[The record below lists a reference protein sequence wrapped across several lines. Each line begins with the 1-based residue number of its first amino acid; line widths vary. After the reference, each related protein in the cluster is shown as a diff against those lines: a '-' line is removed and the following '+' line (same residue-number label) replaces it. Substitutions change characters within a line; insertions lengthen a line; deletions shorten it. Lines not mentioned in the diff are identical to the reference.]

1 MRRRNH
7 RRKNKNKGNPHF
19 ENKEEKEEKE
29 EEKKEEKKEGKKEE
43 KKEEKK
49 KEKKEEKDNKNE
61 EEKEEDNE
69 EEEDELVC
77 LEELHKI
84 ISTNKLMNNK
94 ELENI
99 NLYNLRYF
107 SNQNQKQQIEKNNI
121 EAKIKFNEI
130 LEVEYDK
137 IPYQLFIYLKEDNNN
152 LAIDLIPKEGHLPYS
167 YCNNF
172 DTQTFYE
179 ISSIFM
185 ELKTIEKIGKKII
198 NLFNKKRVSIAKD
211 KNEDKFYLILKIT
224 IIDEDKEILLPL
236 NKNENIQVCT
246 INYLLREAKEMKN
259 EFSAL
264 KKEEKKEKE
273 LEDFRKTNKFYIDL
287 INKIKKENREEEI
300 SDDDEIINDDDD
312 YNIDNSCLKKISKLI
327 IDQNEEYIK
336 LKNKINKMEND
347 FNALLNNFKCD
358 VGPKNVILN
367 LDINHIKPYV
377 LIHFEIENTGNYAL
391 NTKYDDMFCS
401 IEGISSETI
410 RFYNTSEKYIYLN
423 QSFMPKQKINICK
436 KIIINNPI
444 SDKKYEF
451 NINIY
456 TLSHGKISENSTKVI
471 IYIRNNDE
479 EEEDE
484 NFISFLSNEKL
495 DYDIK
500 NKKIIFEYFEEVAKC
515 NENQKNMVDIGVG
528 VKKKKIKIYKYLY
541 NTKSGM
547 AENNDEDKDKID
559 AFVVINMNDINKLIN
574 KIYDKYKE
582 SKKIEKYRIK
592 DVICTCA
599 GDFQKICDLIENMIG

>member
-1 MRRRNH
+1 
-7 RRKNKNKGNPHF
+7 
-19 ENKEEKEEKE
+19 
-29 EEKKEEKKEGKKEE
+29 
-43 KKEEKK
+43 
-49 KEKKEEKDNKNE
+49 
-61 EEKEEDNE
+61 
-69 EEEDELVC
+69 
-77 LEELHKI
+77 
-84 ISTNKLMNNK
+84 MNNK

-107 SNQNQKQQIEKNNI
+107 SNQNQKQQIEHNNN

-130 LEVEYDK
+130 LEVEYDQ

-172 DTQTFYE
+172 DVQTFYD

-211 KNEDKFYLILKIT
+211 KKEDKFYLILKIT

-259 EFSAL
+259 EFCEL

-273 LEDFRKTNKFYIDL
+273 LEDFRRTNKFYIDL

-300 SDDDEIINDDDD
+300 SDDDEIINDNDEF
-312 YNIDNSCLKKISKLI
+312 NIDKSCLKKISKLI
-327 IDQNEEYIK
+327 LDQNEEYIK
-336 LKNKINKMEND
+336 VKNKINKMEND
-347 FNALLNNFKCD
+347 FNTLLNNFKCE

-391 NTKYDDMFCS
+391 STKYDDMFCS
-401 IEGISSETI
+401 IEGIPNGII

-436 KIIINNPI
+436 KIVINNPI

-451 NINIY
+451 SINIY

-479 EEEDE
+479 EVEEEE

-547 AENNDEDKDKID
+547 AENKDEDKDKID

-574 KIYDKYKE
+574 KIYEKYKE